1 MVIGVDLD
9 GVVAD
14 YTGGLLKFAEKTLGL
29 CRHTLPPPRDWGF
42 SNVQFTNVSGET
54 FHFYD
59 MHNSF
64 VGFPNHGLL
73 KLKVLPYAIQSLRS
87 LRDRGHTIRIVTQRG
102 AHHADEACTSH
113 MLHTLHWLQKKLIP
127 FHEIVFTN
135 DKTSIRCDVMLED
148 APHHIQAFSDAKI
161 PYLIFDQPYNQKQP
175 GIRVNGWPEAM
186 RILEEDYL
194 V

>member
-14 YTGGLLKFAEKTLGL
+14 YTGGLLKFAEETLGL

-42 SNVQFTNVSGET
+42 SNVQFKSSVGKE
-54 FHFYD
+54 FQFYD
-59 MHNSF
+59 MHNAFVSF
-64 VGFPNHGLL
+64 PHHGLL

-102 AHHADEACTSH
+102 AHADAAETAH
-113 MLHTLHWLQKKLIP
+113 MKQTLHWLQKKLIP

-135 DKTSIRCDVMLED
+135 DKTSVRCDVMLED
-148 APHHIQAFSDAKI
+148 APHHIQAFAAAKI
-161 PYLIFDQPYNQKQP
+161 PYLIFDQPYNQQEP

-186 RILEEDYL
+186 RLLEEDYL
-194 V
+194 A